1 MVKSCN
7 FETLYKICFYNFCLN
22 VKNLLEKIA
31 VKDYPVGIGGCRS
44 NDHGYDC
51 CEYDITV
58 FDGKKQK
65 ESVLEYDGVFYQI
78 YHGSLTETSPD
89 ILLQYHDMT
98 ILYDEQWELRI
109 LLSKIKEKKEQI
121 FNSYVKNCLIEAGIC
136 VTKAKN
142 ELDTNTYA
150 SSWIK
155 SGAYFIADAIAVMN
169 FERPSPVHMLKFL
182 RGLDKNK
189 INEFI
194 SVVTELIGIE
204 RATPSLLSRM
214 SKSVMGIS
222 DMIEDN
228 SHSKIIKQKYHY
240 LENHSLLSD
249 CYFYLG
255 YITRNNFMKIQ
266 NLHRKPEFIHILKT
280 AFDLESD
287 TTKIESYANE
297 LQQAA
302 NSLLSSLHK

>member
-1 MVKSCN
+1 MVKSYN
-7 FETLYKICFYNFCLN
+7 FETLYKICFYNFCLD

-31 VKDYPVGIGGCRS
+31 VKDYPVGMGGCR
-44 NDHGYDC
+44 NNNHGYDC

-65 ESVLEYDGVFYQI
+65 ESILEYDGIFYQI

-89 ILLQYHDMT
+89 ILLQYHNMT

-222 DMIEDN
+222 DMVEDN

-240 LENHSLLSD
+240 LKNNSLLSD